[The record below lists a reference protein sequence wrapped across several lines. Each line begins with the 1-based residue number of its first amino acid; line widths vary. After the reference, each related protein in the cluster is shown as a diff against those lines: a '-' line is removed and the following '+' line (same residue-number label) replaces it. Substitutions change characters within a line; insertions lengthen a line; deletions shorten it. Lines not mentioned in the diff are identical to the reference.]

1 MNRFAVLLAAVGA
14 LSWGCGGGGSSAHCA
29 RTVSIG
35 WPSFL
40 LANNVPTGCAGA
52 GVINVEVFVD
62 GTSVGT
68 FPCSDGGVDVTGV
81 DRART
86 FTVEGLDGAGTIVLR
101 DDVTAGGTCT
111 NVLVNTQPA
120 EGTFTLEYTFTPVNE
135 CSSTSSVI
143 WFALKDNISG
153 DVIAV
158 DESHN
163 PDTYACGAVAGISF
177 PLASGDYTLLRTE
190 EAVFS
195 SAAWHATGANCN
207 TAGFTVPR
215 AQEVAVQV
223 AMADSTLLCP

>member
-1 MNRFAVLLAAVGA
+1 MNRFAVLLVAAGA
-14 LSWGCGGGGSSAHCA
+14 LSTGCGGGGSSNHCA

-35 WPSFL
+35 WPNFL
-40 LANNVPTGCAGA
+40 LESGAVQGCNLA
-52 GVINVEVFVD
+52 GVTTVEVFVD
-62 GTSVGT
+62 GTSVGK
-68 FPCSDGGVDVTGV
+68 FPCSNGGVDVTGV
-81 DRART
+81 DSART
-86 FTVEGLDGAGTIVLR
+86 FTVEGLDGAGTIILR
-101 DDVTAGGTCT
+101 DEVTAGGTCA

-120 EGTFTLEYTFTPVNE
+120 EGTFTLDYHFTPTDV
-135 CSSTSSVI
+135 CTTGSVI

-163 PDTYACGAVAGISF
+163 PNTYACGVGISF

-195 SAAWHATGANCN
+195 AAAWHATGTNCN
-207 TAGFTVPR
+207 SAPFTVPR

-223 AMADSTLLCP
+223 SMANSTSFCP